1 MVLKKIWHSGQ
12 QATQRLPM
20 RFAVIVP
27 FLIQVTLAVG
37 LTGWLSFRSGEEAVS
52 DVANQ
57 LQEEVTKRVA
67 MTLSSYQNIPHQV
80 NQLNSNQVA
89 LGLLNLEDLA
99 AWEKYL
105 WQQVQV
111 FPQINV
117 IALANDQGEYVAAT
131 NLGNGKILRAITD
144 RTVESQPLNSYNT
157 NQEGDRTTLVSAA
170 PKYDARTRPWYK
182 TAVQAGRAT
191 WTKVYQ
197 NVVDNTSQ
205 ISAVLPLYDRDKKL
219 IGVGATV
226 VRLSYFSEFLQ
237 TLRIGKTGQVFII
250 EPDGNMIATST
261 AEPLVQKVNNKAE
274 RINITAS
281 SNPLTQAT
289 GKFLQGQS
297 ADFLPKAQSENPE
310 LFFNN
315 QPHYVRITQVKDENG
330 LDWLIIV
337 VVPKADFLG
346 QIIENN
352 QRTVLLCFL
361 ALAVAILVGIKTSK
375 WIVDPIERLSIAA
388 NAIAQRNLDQRVPMQ
403 GNKEIVNLS
412 VSFNTMVGQLQQ
424 AFIELE
430 ELKNAFARFF
440 PPEYLKFLN
449 KENVTHVQLGDNV
462 SKEMAIMFSDIR
474 AFTTRN
480 ESMTPQ
486 ESFDFINAYLQRVTP
501 AIRDH
506 HGVVVKFLGD
516 GIMAVFPENAD
527 DAVLGAIA
535 QFKQIE
541 EYNLELIKIGSSPIQ
556 VGMGLHLGYM
566 MVGMVGEHNRMQGDA
581 FSDNV
586 NLTARIEGLTKFYG
600 VALLI
605 SEEIHKRLRNPQ
617 DYQLRFL
624 DRVVVKGRSEPIA
637 VYEVLDVE
645 TAKIKDFKLKTLPE
659 FEQGLEYYRQGELAL
674 AEACFQNI
682 LRVNSQDKTAQLYLD
697 RLKYLSLE
705 GLPKDWQGVWLFAEK

>member
-1 MVLKKIWHSGQ
+1 MVVKKIWHSGQ
-12 QATQRLPM
+12 RATQRLPM

-27 FLIQVTLAVG
+27 FIIQVTVAVG

-57 LQEEVTKRVA
+57 LQGEVTKRVA
-67 MTLSSYQNIPHQV
+67 ATLSSYQNIPHQV
-80 NQLNSNQVA
+80 NRLNSDQVA
-89 LGLLNLEDLA
+89 LGLLNLQDLA

-105 WQQVQV
+105 WRQVQV

-131 NLGNGKILRAITD
+131 NLGNGNILRAITD
-144 RTVESQPLNSYNT
+144 RTLESQPLNSYNT
-157 NQEGDRTTLVSAA
+157 DQEGDRTTLVSAA

-191 WTKVYQ
+191 WTTVYQ

-261 AEPLVQKVNNKAE
+261 TEPLVQKVNNKAE

-297 ADFLPKAQSENPE
+297 TDFLPKAQSENPE

-315 QPHYVRITQVKDENG
+315 QPHYVQVTQVKDENG
-330 LDWLIIV
+330 LNWLIVV

-361 ALAVAILVGIKTSK
+361 ALAIAILVGIKTSK
-375 WIVDPIERLSIAA
+375 WIVDPIKRLSVAA

-412 VSFNTMVGQLQQ
+412 ISFNSMAEQLQQ
-424 AFIELE
+424 AFLELE

-440 PPEYLKFLN
+440 PPEYLEFLN
-449 KENVTHVQLGDNV
+449 KENITHVQLGDNV

-474 AFTTRN
+474 AFTARN
-480 ESMTPQ
+480 EFMTPQ
-486 ESFDFINAYLQRVTP
+486 ESFDFINSYLQRVTP

-516 GIMAVFPENAD
+516 GIMAVFPNNAD

-541 EYNLELIKIGSSPIQ
+541 EYNLELIKAGSSPIN

-566 MVGMVGEHNRMQGDA
+566 MVGMVGEYNRMQGDA

-600 VALLI
+600 VSLLI
-605 SEEIHKRLRNPQ
+605 SEEIYKRLRNFQ

-624 DRVVVKGRSEPIA
+624 DQVVVKGRSEPIA
-637 VYEVLDVE
+637 IYEVLDVE
-645 TAKIKDFKLKTLPE
+645 TEKIRELKLKTLPE
-659 FEQGLEYYRQGELAL
+659 FEQGLEYYCQGEIAL
-674 AEACFQNI
+674 AETCFRSI
-682 LRVNSQDKTAQLYLD
+682 LSLNPQDKTVQLYLD

-705 GLPKDWQGVWLFAEK
+705 GLPQDWQGVWIFAEK

>member
-1 MVLKKIWHSGQ
+1 MVVKKTWNSGQ
-12 QATQRLPM
+12 HTIQRLPM
-20 RFAVIVP
+20 RVAVIVP
-27 FLIQVTLAVG
+27 FIIQITIAVS

-57 LQEEVTKRVA
+57 LQGEVTKRVA
-67 MTLSSYQNIPHQV
+67 ATLSSYQEIPHQV
-80 NQLNSNQVA
+80 NRLNSNQIA
-89 LGLLNLEDLA
+89 LGLLNLQDLS

-111 FPQINV
+111 FPEINV

-131 NLGNGKILRAITD
+131 NLGNGQILRAITD

-157 NQEGDRTTLVSAA
+157 NAEGDRTTLVSSA

-182 TAVQAGRAT
+182 TAVQAGKAT
-191 WTKVYQ
+191 WTTVYQ

-205 ISAVLPLYDRDKKL
+205 ISAVLPLYDRDQKL

-237 TLRIGKTGQVFII
+237 TLQVGKTGQVFII

-261 AEPLVQKVNNKAE
+261 KEPLVRKINNKAE

-281 SNPLTQAT
+281 SNPLTRAT
-289 GKFLQGQS
+289 GQFLQGQS
-297 ADFLPKAQSENPE
+297 ADFLPKAQAGNRE
-310 LFFNN
+310 LFFDN
-315 QPHYVRITQVKDENG
+315 QPHYVQVTQVQDENG
-330 LDWLIIV
+330 LNWLIVV

-361 ALAVAILVGIKTSK
+361 ALAIAILVGIKTSK
-375 WIVDPIERLSIAA
+375 WIVDPIERLSVAA
-388 NAIAQRNLDQRVPMQ
+388 NAIAKRNLDERVPMQ
-403 GNKEIVNLS
+403 GNKEIVDLS
-412 VSFNTMVGQLQQ
+412 ASFNSMVSQLQQ
-424 AFIELE
+424 AFLELE
-430 ELKNAFARFF
+430 DLKNAFARFF
-440 PPEYLKFLN
+440 PPEYLTFLN
-449 KENVTHVQLGDNV
+449 KEDVTHIQLGDHV
-462 SKEMAIMFSDIR
+462 SKEMTIMFSDIR
-474 AFTTRN
+474 SFTTMN
-480 ESMTPQ
+480 EVMTPQ
-486 ESFDFINAYLQRVTP
+486 ESFNFINGYLQRVTP
-501 AIRDH
+501 VVRDH

-516 GIMAVFPENAD
+516 GIMAVFPEHAD
-527 DAVLGAIA
+527 DAMQGAIA
-535 QFKQIE
+535 QFQQIE
-541 EYNLELIKIGSSPIQ
+541 AYNLDLIKAGSPPIN

-566 MVGMVGEHNRMQGDA
+566 MVGMVGEYNRMQGDA

-600 VALLI
+600 VSLLI
-605 SEEIHKRLRNPQ
+605 SEEVYQRLRHPQ

-637 VYEVLDVE
+637 IYEVLDVE
-645 TAKIKDFKLKTLPE
+645 TEKVRDLKLTTLPE
-659 FEQGLEYYRQGELAL
+659 FIEGLEYYRQGEIDLAQ
-674 AEACFQNI
+674 ECFQHI
-682 LRVNSQDKTAQLYLD
+682 LSLNPQDKTAQLYVD